1 MGSKFAV
8 PGYDVEFIP
17 VERRLSNRRAPF
29 SQLNPVVSKERR
41 KTSVRRHEDVVD
53 SKSTRA

>member
-29 SQLNPVVSKERR
+29 SQMNPVVAKERR
-41 KTSVRRHEDVVD
+41 KPSIRRHEDGVA
-53 SKSTRA
+53 SESARA

>member
-17 VERRLSNRRAPF
+17 VERRLSNRRVPF
-29 SQLNPVVSKERR
+29 SQMNPIVAKERR
-41 KTSVRRHEDVVD
+41 KPRVRRDEDVVG
-53 SKSTRA
+53 SQSVRA

>member
-41 KTSVRRHEDVVD
+41 KTRVRRHEDVVG
-53 SKSTRA
+53 SKSTSA

>member
-1 MGSKFAV
+1 MGSKYAV

-29 SQLNPVVSKERR
+29 SQMKPVVAKERR
-41 KTSVRRHEDVVD
+41 KPNTRRNEDVVG
-53 SKSTRA
+53 SQSARP